1 MKMTPETILQ
11 SRITAA
17 LMALLCLLPGF
28 IGCGG
33 DDSPAAPSSTPVILC
48 PGDTIAAY
56 GRVNDWPWISADL
69 LHEEICALA
78 DNGWRGYLIEMGGS
92 ARLGKVSEEA
102 AKSAIGE
109 RYPLLVQWCA
119 EEGLTILN
127 SVQNDNAGQGKFG
140 DRSPPLSGQVGFSAW
155 LVGLI
160 ASVGRPDVV
169 VVQPVAETQTPAG
182 SDLERLCASVLTN
195 FTLVNNFA
203 SRPETKPAWA
213 TYNAT
218 HPWSIESI
226 SEAEII
232 VGDTS
237 PIIIETDADGNMS
250 GPSSPEQATR
260 FYLACSSAGALFS
273 GLYIFSHDGPVD
285 YATIESVGE
294 VLP

>member
-119 EEGLTILN
+119 EEGLTIAVEAIQRLKE
-127 SVQNDNAGQGKFG
+127 VKGLAGFHIMAIEWEEKV
-140 DRSPPLSGQVGFSAW
+140 PEIV
-155 LVGLI
+155 
-160 ASVGRPDVV
+160 
-169 VVQPVAETQTPAG
+169 
-182 SDLERLCASVLTN
+182 ERA
-195 FTLVNNFA
+195 
-203 SRPETKPAWA
+203 
-213 TYNAT
+213 
-218 HPWSIESI
+218 
-226 SEAEII
+226 
-232 VGDTS
+232 
-237 PIIIETDADGNMS
+237 
-250 GPSSPEQATR
+250 
-260 FYLACSSAGALFS
+260 
-273 GLYIFSHDGPVD
+273 GLYPRPV
-285 YATIESVGE
+285 IQ
-294 VLP
+294 